1 MTEEDIEEQFVMLLS
16 NMSVKSYNSFRK
28 EWEKAQLE
36 IKRKNR
42 MASIITIKM
51 MSLQEL
57 DTRWKQTKDQVM
69 QVPYTNTRNKSYAS
83 ALTNSMR
90 HNDESDEEEIGS
102 GEEQDQRRQKPVDG
116 RYGRH
121 RQS

>member
-1 MTEEDIEEQFVMLLS
+1 MLLS

-90 HNDESDEEEIGS
+90 HNDDSDEEDSES
-102 GEEQDQRRQKPVDG
+102 EEETDNHARKSALKV
-116 RYGRH
+116 
-121 RQS
+121 